1 MAGPQSLK
9 ITYLTV
15 NLFLYNTGMGPR
27 LVTLQRP
34 DTKYMLK
41 FSFEKMIRVFGF
53 LLLKKNE
60 IKRHLKV

>member
-27 LVTLQRP
+27 LVTLQRS

-53 LLLKKNE
+53 LLLKK
-60 IKRHLKV
+60 KMKLKGI

>member
-1 MAGPQSLK
+1 MTGPQSLK

-27 LVTLQRP
+27 LVTLQRSE
-34 DTKYMLK
+34 TEYMLK
-41 FSFEKMIRVFGF
+41 FSSEKMIRVFGF
-53 LLLKKNE
+53 LVLKNE

>member
-15 NLFLYNTGMGPR
+15 NLFLYNTGMGPY
-27 LVTLQRP
+27 LVTLQRS

-53 LLLKKNE
+53 LVLKK
-60 IKRHLKV
+60 

>member
-1 MAGPQSLK
+1 MTSPQSLK

-27 LVTLQRP
+27 LVTLQRSE
-34 DTKYMLK
+34 TEYMLK

-53 LLLKKNE
+53 LVLKNE